1 MIKTLVE
8 QFKLIAIGLAG
19 ALILSGCTGASVKV
33 PTNFPVPVV
42 QPVPLHV
49 GLVLD
54 DELTGYEHVE
64 DLEKNG
70 EWKITIGPAQEPMF
84 ENLFQGLFADHSRV
98 NDHVQQPPN
107 LHGVL
112 RPSIEQVQ
120 FSTPTQTR
128 SDYFEVWIRYQ
139 IKLYDQGELIAEWP
153 ITAYGKANVRNY
165 GMASTNP
172 ALQAAALNACRD
184 AMAFFSVQFRKTKEV
199 QAWLNAHTPAGQTQP
214 PVASVHGAT
223 QS

>member
-1 MIKTLVE
+1 MLVE
-8 QFKLIAIGLAG
+8 QFRRLARPAVLLLLCVHLG
-19 ALILSGCTGASVKV
+19 ACVGASVNV
-33 PTNFPVPVV
+33 PTKFPVPVV
-42 QPVPLHV
+42 EPVPLHV

-54 DELTGYEHVE
+54 DTLTGYEHVE

-70 EWKITIGPAQEPMF
+70 EWRINIGPAQEPMF
-84 ENLFQGLFADHSRV
+84 ENLFRGLFDAHSRV
-98 NDHVQQPPN
+98 NDHVQQPPS

-128 SDYFEVWIRYQ
+128 TDYFEVWIRYE
-139 IKLYDQGELIAEWP
+139 IKLYDQGELIATWP

-165 GMASTNP
+165 GMASTSP

-184 AMAFFSVQFRKTKEV
+184 AMAFFSVQFGK
-199 QAWLNAHTPAGQTQP
+199 TPAVRTWLDTHIGTPEQDTTSTAQI
-214 PVASVHGAT
+214 GAP
-223 QS
+223 S